1 MKARIKFRKYGVLKF
16 LGHLDVMRFFQ
27 KAMRRADIPIAFTSG
42 YSPHMI
48 MSFAQPLGLGIT
60 SEGEYLDIELAG
72 QISSADALSQ
82 LNAAMAD
89 GIDVV
94 SFRQIEEDKKSSG
107 MTIVAAAEYLVLPK
121 EAEAYALREH
131 NSAKPVFPAFWSE
144 KIEGFLAQPEIV
156 VWKKTK
162 RSEKE
167 VDIKPMIYDF
177 RMEPEGICLKLA
189 AGSEANLKPD
199 LVMET
204 FLSFIEEEGMKLH
217 YHRRE
222 VYAKNPKGN
231 KPEFVSLEAL
241 GWEMSPEG
249 GRRFPVIV

>member
-1 MKARIKFRKYGVLKF
+1 LKARIKFRKYGVLKF

-60 SEGEYLDIELAG
+60 SEGEYLDIELAEP
-72 QISSADALSQ
+72 ISSADALSR
-82 LNAAMAD
+82 LNQTMAA

-94 SFRQIEEDKKSSG
+94 SFRQIQEDKKSSG

-121 EAEAYALREH
+121 EAEDTALKEH
-131 NSAKPVFPAFWSE
+131 NRTEPVFPTSWSRQ
-144 KIEGFLAQPEIV
+144 IDAFLAQPELV
-156 VWKKTK
+156 VLKKTK

-177 RMEPEGICLKLA
+177 HMEPAGICLKLA
-189 AGSEANLKPD
+189 AGSEANLKPE

-204 FLSFIEEEGMKLH
+204 FLSFINEKESKLH
-217 YHRRE
+217 YHRME
-222 VYAKNPKGN
+222 IYAKNPDAEG
-231 KPEFVSLEAL
+231 PEFVPLEAL
-241 GWEMSPEG
+241 GWEMLPQ
-249 GRRFPVIV
+249 

>member
-1 MKARIKFRKYGVLKF
+1 MLKVRIKFRKYGVLKF

-42 YSPHMI
+42 FSPHMI

-60 SEGEYLDIELAG
+60 SEGEYLDIELAEPV
-72 QISSADALSQ
+72 SSVDAIYR
-82 LNAAMAD
+82 LNQTVTE

-94 SFRQIEEDKKSSG
+94 SFRQIHEDKKSSG
-107 MTIVAAAEYLVLPK
+107 MTLVAAAEYLVVPK
-121 EAEAYALREH
+121 EAEETSLREY
-131 NSAKPVFPAFWSE
+131 NSREPVFPSFFAD
-144 KIEGFLAQPEIV
+144 KIQAFLAQPSIV
-156 VWKKTK
+156 VLKKTK

-177 RMEPEGICLKLA
+177 HLETAGICLKLA

-204 FLSFIEEEGMKLH
+204 FLTFIKEEGRKLH

-222 VYAKNPKGN
+222 LYAKNPQNAG
-231 KPEFVSLEAL
+231 PAHVSLEAL
-241 GWEMSPEG
+241 GWEIPSQSE
-249 GRRFPVIV
+249 F